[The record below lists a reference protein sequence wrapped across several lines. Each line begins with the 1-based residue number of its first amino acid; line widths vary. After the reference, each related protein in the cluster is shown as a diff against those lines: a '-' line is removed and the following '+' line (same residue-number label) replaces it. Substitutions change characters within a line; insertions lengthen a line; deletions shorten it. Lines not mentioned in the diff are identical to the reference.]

1 MAMDIQSFAA
11 LLVAGLACAT
21 DLRTRRI
28 PNVLTFG
35 APIAAVAFAAATA
48 GWAGVGSALA
58 GWAVGCA
65 LFFPLFALRGLGA
78 GDVKLLAALGAW
90 LGPAPVALVG
100 IYAAIAGGVIALV
113 VSFHTGYLRTA
124 FRNIGALLMFWKTV
138 GLRPAPELTLESA
151 SGPRLAYAVP
161 VFTGLMVMLWLQ

>member
-1 MAMDIQSFAA
+1 MEIHNVAA
-11 LLVAGLACAT
+11 LIVAGLACAT

-28 PNVLTFG
+28 PNVLTYS
-35 APIAAVAFAAATA
+35 APLAAIGFSAATA

-58 GWAVGCA
+58 GWAVGFA

-90 LGPAPVALVG
+90 LGPMPVAVVG
-100 IYAAIAGGVIALV
+100 IYAAIAGGVIALA

-124 FRNIGALLMFWKTV
+124 FGNIGALLMFWKTV
-138 GLRPAPELTLESA
+138 GLRPAPELTLEDA

-161 VFTGLMVMLWLQ
+161 VLTGLMVMLWLH